1 MLSFRNPFVTSTSK
15 KSVETSRKE
24 PHGLF
29 VLYPTPE
36 DKIDS
41 KSLEAEYARRK
52 KKPDLATGFIAWSKP
67 GLTVLFKM

>member
-41 KSLEAEYARRK
+41 KCLEAEYARK
-52 KKPDLATGFIAWSKP
+52 KNPRPCDGFHSIVEARADCF
-67 GLTVLFKM
+67 V